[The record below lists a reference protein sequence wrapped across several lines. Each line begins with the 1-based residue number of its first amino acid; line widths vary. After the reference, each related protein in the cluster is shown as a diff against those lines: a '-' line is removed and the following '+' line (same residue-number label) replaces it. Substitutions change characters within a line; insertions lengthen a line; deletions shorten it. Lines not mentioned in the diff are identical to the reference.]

1 MSDWVTWVSFA
12 TGLVGLALAFL
23 FWKRPARS
31 TLRVTTE
38 VYPLTKTAAPDLQ
51 ITFRNEV
58 VADPRL
64 LVIELANAG
73 PADLSSA
80 TFKDGFLRVWC
91 ARKSQPRVMGSEG
104 MAVGELVENASTVAE
119 QGGGGGT
126 YVDIHPRLLASGAKA
141 SVSVICSGDP
151 RAQVLGQLPDFK
163 VSTTGPVVTPLS
175 RTYDI
180 ALIFAGLAVVGAAS
194 LWGELGT
201 STVAVGYGLLLAGG
215 FSQLTGLIRRAWG
228 KRAPSS
234 RIE

>member
-1 MSDWVTWVSFA
+1 MPDWVTWVSFA
-12 TGLVGLALAFL
+12 TGLVGLAVAFV

-38 VYPLTKTAAPDLQ
+38 VYPLTKAAAPDLQ
-51 ITFRNEV
+51 ITFKNEV

-80 TFKDGFLRVWC
+80 TFKDGFLRIWC
-91 ARKSQPRVMGSEG
+91 AGKSEPRVMSSEG
-104 MAVGELVENASTVAE
+104 MIVGELIENASTVAE

-163 VSTTGPVVTPLS
+163 VGTTGPVVTPLS

-180 ALIFAGLAVVGAAS
+180 ALTFAGIAVVVGAS
-194 LWGELGT
+194 VWGELGT
-201 STVAVGYGLLLAGG
+201 ATTAVGYGLLLAGG
-215 FSQLTGLIRRAWG
+215 FNLLTGLIRRTRG
-228 KRAPSS
+228 KRAPSG